1 MAAITKNDLDNA
13 KLDTAHLA
21 EIATSDEPTAIDRL
35 GHEKRTLAGL
45 SREFPDA
52 MLNAAR
58 AAVSADIAVSSGLSA
73 HASRVAAEAARD
85 TAQLSAGVYASTAIG
100 LGATAPGKFFSVPTS
115 SDGHFLNVY
124 LNDAGVAALQRT
136 VQQPRTVSKRSNVIF
151 GLAGNGG
158 KMPWYVDLAGN
169 MWSMGINVTELLPW
183 ITPSRTLSMW
193 GDSMTMFL
201 AQTAAFQGAFS
212 GRTVR
217 NFGIG
222 GQTSDQVF
230 ARQGALAI
238 LITIV
243 GNVIPETMS
252 AVAVVDLNI
261 RPLSTVSDVVARSL
275 SGRLCGVAGTLH
287 RAVDDSYSFT
297 RSSLGPSLVIDVQT
311 PFIPDT
317 AYAHETTTF
326 WPGRNDIYADTP
338 LPVIQGYITR
348 AVQHLKPQDKHF
360 LLMSCMNGS
369 TEYAAN
375 MAPTGKV
382 NYPTEAAR
390 YQAIV
395 ALNLWMKETYPANYV
410 EVRRALIRQ
419 YNPALAQDVIDHGRD
434 VVPGS
439 LRMDD
444 IHLAG
449 NGNALVTAIV
459 AAEFKNRGY

>member
-1 MAAITKNDLDNA
+1 MAEITKNDLDNA
-13 KLDTAHLA
+13 ALDTAHLA
-21 EIATSDEPTAIDRL
+21 EIATSTELTATDRL
-35 GHEKRTLAGL
+35 GRQKRTLQGL
-45 SREFPDA
+45 SQEFPDA
-52 MLNAAR
+52 MVNAAR
-58 AAVSADIAVSSGLSA
+58 AAISAGQAVAAGSAA

-85 TAQLSAGVYASTAIG
+85 TAQLSAGVYVSTAIG
-100 LGATAPGKFFSVPTS
+100 VANTASGKYFSVPAGP
-115 SDGHFLNVY
+115 DGQFLNVY
-124 LNDAGVAALQRT
+124 LNDVGVAAFQRT
-136 VQQPRTVSKRSNVIF
+136 VQQPRTVSKRSNVLF
-151 GLAGNGG
+151 GLAGHGG

-222 GQTSDQVF
+222 AQTSDQVF
-230 ARQGALAI
+230 ARQGALPI
-238 LITIV
+238 LITLD

-252 AVAVVDLNI
+252 AVAVVDLNV
-261 RPLSTVSDVVARSL
+261 RPLSTVADVVERSL
-275 SGRLCGVAGTLH
+275 SGTLCGVAGTLH
-287 RAVDDSYSFT
+287 RAADDAYTFT
-297 RSSLGPSLVIDVQT
+297 RSWLGPSLVIDVQT

-348 AVQHLKPQDKHF
+348 AVEHLKTLDKHF
-360 LLMSCMNGS
+360 LLLSCMNGS
-369 TEYAAN
+369 TEYATN
-375 MAPTGKV
+375 MAPTGKA

-390 YQAIV
+390 YHAIV

-419 YNPALAQDVIDHGRD
+419 YSPALPQDVVDFERD

-439 LRMDD
+439 LRIDD

-449 NGNALVTAIV
+449 NGNALVTVLV
-459 AAEFKNRGY
+459 AAEFKKRGY